1 MGGMSSNYL
10 QSRLGQGAGD
20 NVQCVKLAAEFLLL
34 AGGEPFTPE
43 ARAEHPKV
51 VADAD
56 TTLGPPLVSGEQVVE
71 EEATL
76 LPQTDLTTG
85 LFREKRQSMCSKV
98 SEQQGW

>member
-1 MGGMSSNYL
+1 MCEAG
-10 QSRLGQGAGD
+10 SRISLI
-20 NVQCVKLAAEFLLL
+20 
-34 AGGEPFTPE
+34 GGEPFTPE

-71 EEATL
+71 EESTL

>member
-1 MGGMSSNYL
+1 MSSNYL

-20 NVQCVKLAAEFLLL
+20 KVQCVKLAAEFLLF

-43 ARAEHPKV
+43 ASLEHPKV

-71 EEATL
+71 EESTFFL
-76 LPQTDLTTG
+76 KYD
-85 LFREKRQSMCSKV
+85 FKFHS
-98 SEQQGW
+98 